1 METTRYSANDAINN
15 FILGNK
21 ANQYKHV
28 YIDDNA
34 VPCCDM
40 ENKII
45 YSPVLPPTIDN
56 VLDTIIRGKNEHEAG
71 HARFTPS
78 NKKSNWSVTKGEL
91 INALEDERIE
101 RGLKDISKVFESDL
115 NFLNKFMINKL
126 NTNWQINGCQA
137 QPVRES
143 IIALH
148 MKAMGFTPMW
158 EISSLA
164 NDLITSAEPIYFEGK
179 NIGTSTKD
187 FDKVENIADRI
198 LAIWEN
204 IIKNNTDGNAD
215 GNANDNTDGNTDGN
229 ADGNTDGNADGNT
242 DGKADGNADGNAND
256 NANDNTDGNT
266 DDNTDGKSK
275 KNRANGRGGA
285 DKSLDDYCS
294 GEDLNSI
301 LENELKDK
309 IQNSIKE
316 LGNYTAYT
324 DEDEIIKSVK
334 NKCYFD
340 KAYQEIAGTIS
351 MLASY
356 LEQSLRTQ
364 SRCRNIGNRDKGYLD
379 CRALPKLAK
388 NLTKNVF
395 YTQKQGVSLDTTVS
409 ILVDES
415 GSMDDKI
422 SHCRSLAIAISEV
435 LERLKIKF
443 EILGHTTDYTNKL
456 NKKEESKFSRTR
468 KMVIYEHKNFNENYH
483 TEKYRLGS
491 MNAYNCNID
500 GEALLVTFKRAM
512 EQRSNRHIIL
522 VLSDGQPSGARVGGE
537 QHLCNVV
544 KFCRNNGA
552 EVYAFGIGTI
562 APQIYYGEDNFIYLP
577 TIKDLNNQF
586 FRQLSNIIVNG
597 KMGK

>member
-1 METTRYSANDAINN
+1 MEITRYSANNAINN
-15 FILGNK
+15 FILGKK

-40 ENKII
+40 VNKII
-45 YSPVLPPTIDN
+45 YSPVLPAIVDTKI
-56 VLDTIIRGKNEHEAG
+56 DTIIRGKNEHEAG
-71 HARFTPS
+71 HARFTPIDS
-78 NKKSNWSVTKGEL
+78 EMKNWSKSKHNL

-101 RGLKDISKVFESDL
+101 RGLKNLSNVFESDL
-115 NFLNKFMINKL
+115 NFLNKFMINEI

-137 QPVRES
+137 QPISES

-148 MKAMGFTPMW
+148 MKAIGFTPMW

-164 NDLITSAEPIYFEGK
+164 NELINSAEPIYFEGK
-179 NIGTSTKD
+179 NADLSIQGYNKIVD
-187 FDKVENIADRI
+187 IADRI

-204 IIKNNTDGNAD
+204 IIKNNANDNTDGNADDNADDNADGNADGKAD
-215 GNANDNTDGNTDGN
+215 GNANDNTDGNADGN
-229 ADGNTDGNADGNT
+229 ADGNTDDNT
-242 DGKADGNADGNAND
+242 DDNANDNADGNADGK
-256 NANDNTDGNT
+256 G
-266 DDNTDGKSK
+266 SI
-275 KNRANGRGGA
+275 
-285 DKSLDDYCS
+285 LDDFCDDKDVFNETLTDKLKS
-294 GEDLNSI
+294 FF
-301 LENELKDK
+301 ENMSNEM
-309 IQNSIKE
+309 S
-316 LGNYTAYT
+316 NYTAYT
-324 DEDEIIKSVK
+324 DNDEIVKSVK

-409 ILVDES
+409 ILIDES

-422 SHCRSLAIAISEV
+422 SNCRSLAIAISEV

-443 EILGHTTDYTNKL
+443 EILGHTTGYANCKL
-456 NKKEESKFSRTR
+456 KENEQKMFNRIVP
-468 KMVIYEHKNFNENYH
+468 MVIYEHKNFNESYQA
-483 TEKYRLGS
+483 EKYRLGS
-491 MNAYNCNID
+491 MNAYNRNID
-500 GEALLVTFKRAM
+500 GEALLATFKRAM

-522 VLSDGQPSGARVGGE
+522 VLSDGQPSGAYKGGE
-537 QHLCNVV
+537 KHLCDVV
-544 KFCRNNGA
+544 NFCRNNGA
-552 EVYAFGIGTI
+552 EVYAFGIGTSL
-562 APQIYYGEDNFIYLP
+562 PKLYYGEDSFIYLP
-577 TIKDLNNQF
+577 TIKDLSNQF